1 MAIKNLKSIKTK
13 NNTYIVA
20 DKVTLDGNVLNF
32 WKSLTPPETE
42 DTLVYSAD
50 LSEFKTTEYDFSY
63 DVETGLFALLEN
75 GEVKTEATILS
86 GGGISQISS
95 GDVIYSEEMKAS
107 VEYLQNQKIAEMSTI
122 CNETIINGFDLVLSD
137 GIKYHFSLTTQDQL
151 NLITL
156 SAEIS
161 AGAFAIPYHAD
172 DGLCK
177 YYSASDM
184 LKIIE
189 MARNFKM
196 YHTTYFNSLK
206 AYIKSISNK
215 EDIEKVWYGMTLDA
229 EYQSDVLKEFM
240 GQQI

>member
-1 MAIKNLKSIKTK
+1 MTMKKYYEVIYQGIVVDALINPKYVKYVKKTK
-13 NNTYIVA
+13 RFLVT
-20 DKVTLDGNVLNF
+20 DKLSSDGVISSDSSQIYCF
-32 WKSLTPPETE
+32 FE
-42 DTLVYSAD
+42 
-50 LSEFKTTEYDFSY
+50 
-63 DVETGLFALLEN
+63 
-75 GEVKTEATILS
+75 LS
-86 GGGISQISS
+86 GYKMVDLKEIDEARYRKLISQISS